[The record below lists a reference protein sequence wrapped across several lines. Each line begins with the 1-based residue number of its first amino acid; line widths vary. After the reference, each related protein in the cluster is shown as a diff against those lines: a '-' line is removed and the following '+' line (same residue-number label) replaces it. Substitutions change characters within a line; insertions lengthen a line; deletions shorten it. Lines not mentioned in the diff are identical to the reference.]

1 MVRVLFWV
9 LLVANIGLFWVLW
22 GGTSLSGNGVAG
34 QPPLNA
40 EKIRVLDPAKVASEL
55 REAASADAKE
65 PTTCLEW
72 GEFSDAELSLVEARL
87 SGLALQGKMGKREV
101 EYQIGYWVY
110 IPPLKDKAATSEKI
124 SQLKA
129 RDVTEYFIV
138 QEPGSWFNAISLG
151 VFKTRE
157 AAQNFLTTLRSKG
170 VRSAQAG
177 ERGSRVKVNVLRFN
191 GVDSAAEATLTE
203 LQKNFATSK
212 LESVQ
217 CGLTKEG

>member
-1 MVRVLFWV
+1 
-9 LLVANIGLFWVLW
+9 
-22 GGTSLSGNGVAG
+22 
-34 QPPLNA
+34 
-40 EKIRVLDPAKVASEL
+40 
-55 REAASADAKE
+55 
-65 PTTCLEW
+65 
-72 GEFSDAELSLVEARL
+72 
-87 SGLALQGKMGKREV
+87 MGKREV